1 MLSVSRALLLLALFL
16 APAARALPLAPLQ
29 SASIGDFALEN
40 GQTIR
45 DCRIAYR
52 TYGELNATKSNV
64 VVLLTWFA
72 GSTDGLASLI
82 GPDAMFDSSR
92 FYVITIDALGD
103 GLSSSPSN
111 STTQPRETFPTFTMR
126 DMVRTQHELL
136 QRELKLDHV
145 FAVAGLSMGGMQAL
159 QWMVS
164 YPEFMDRIVAVTG
177 SPKLTDHDLLLWK
190 TELELLDANCNA
202 AAMRAVTHINSL
214 HLSTP
219 DYVVRQTKADGI
231 DEWMRKREAELR
243 KLDPFNYAAQLR
255 AMISHDIYR
264 GATPEAV
271 AASIKPKLLIVV
283 SLQDR
288 MVNPGPARELA
299 RLSRAQFVSLSG
311 DCGHLASACEGE
323 LVRREVHSFLQMS
336 SAGGPS

>member
-1 MLSVSRALLLLALFL
+1 MPDSRTLLLLLALL
-16 APAARALPLAPLQ
+16 VAPAAFSLPLAPLQ
-29 SASIGDFALEN
+29 VASIGDFALEN

-92 FYVITIDALGD
+92 FYVVTIDALGD

-111 STTQPRETFPTFTMR
+111 SATQPRDTFPAFTMR
-126 DMVRTQHELL
+126 DVVRTQYELL
-136 QRELKLDHV
+136 QRMKIDHV

-164 YPEFMDRIVAVTG
+164 YPAFMDRIVAVTG

-190 TELELLDANCNA
+190 TELALLDANCNA
-202 AAMRAVTHINSL
+202 AAMRAITHINSL

-219 DYVVRQTKADGI
+219 AHVIAQTKTDGI

-243 KLDPFNYAAQLR
+243 KLDPFNYGAQLR

-264 GATPEAV
+264 GAAPPDV

-283 SLQDR
+283 SVQDR

-299 RLSRAQFVSLSG
+299 RLSRAEFITLSG

-323 LVRREVHSFLQMS
+323 LVKREVRGFLS
-336 SAGGPS
+336 R